1 MATQT
6 QFEVL
11 TLKNGEWQTDTHYSD
26 REEAIDEARNLYG
39 AGHLDGVKVIG
50 EIYDEEK
57 GTSKEQVIF
66 DTTKKVVTKISPEQ
80 SNAAVPPRK
89 GRVPSQKRPQG
100 KKSNDFFVAIK
111 AAFWL
116 FLILAGGL
124 GVLYG
129 FDSLNVLL
137 NKLM

>member
-11 TLKNGEWQTDTHYSD
+11 TLKNGKWQTDTHYSD

-66 DTTKKVVTKISPEQ
+66 DTTKKVTAKSSPEQ
-80 SNAAVPPRK
+80 SDEAVPPRE
-89 GRVPSQKRPQG
+89 GRISSRKKPQV
-100 KKSNDFFVAIK
+100 KKNNDFFVAIK

-116 FLILAGGL
+116 LLILAGGL
-124 GVLYG
+124 GILYG
-129 FDSLNVLL
+129 FDSLNGLL